1 MQHSLQLPS
10 IVLWLPQGQHGKPHL
25 NVEEILIEIR
35 RDETKFKTHKHI
47 VPPIDFCV
55 KCFRAEGIA
64 SNLSV

>member
-1 MQHSLQLPS
+1 MQHSLQSPS

-35 RDETKFKTHKHI
+35 RDETKFKTHTHI

-55 KCFRAEGIA
+55 K
-64 SNLSV
+64 